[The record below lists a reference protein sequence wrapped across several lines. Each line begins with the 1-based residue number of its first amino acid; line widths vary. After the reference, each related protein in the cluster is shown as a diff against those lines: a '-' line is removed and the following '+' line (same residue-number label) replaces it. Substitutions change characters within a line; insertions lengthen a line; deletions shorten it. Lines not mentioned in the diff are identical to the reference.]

1 MRKGDCDVKS
11 KANFRVCCQGVI
23 RRDWGIRKTSQKRVW
38 FSQKIDNGE
47 KVNSSKTKF
56 EILEICRVKKAESA
70 RLDREK
76 FDLSWQVNV
85 EMND

>member
-1 MRKGDCDVKS
+1 MLNQKQILEYAVKGLSAEIEELEKQVK
-11 KANFRVCCQGVI
+11 KGYDLV
-23 RRDWGIRKTSQKRVW
+23 K
-38 FSQKIDNGE
+38 KIDNGE
-47 KVNSSKTKF
+47 KVNRSKTKF
-56 EILEICRVKKAESA
+56 EILEICRVKKAEIE

>member
-1 MRKGDCDVKS
+1 MLNQKQILEYAVKGLSAEIEELEKQVK
-11 KANFRVCCQGVI
+11 KGYDLV
-23 RRDWGIRKTSQKRVW
+23 K
-38 FSQKIDNGE
+38 KIDNGE

-56 EILEICRVKKAESA
+56 EILEICRVKKAEIE

>member
-1 MRKGDCDVKS
+1 MLNQKQILEYAVKGLSAEIEELEKQVK
-11 KANFRVCCQGVI
+11 KGYDLV
-23 RRDWGIRKTSQKRVW
+23 K
-38 FSQKIDNGE
+38 KIDNGE

>member
-1 MRKGDCDVKS
+1 MLNQKQILEYAVKGLSAEIEELEKQVK
-11 KANFRVCCQGVI
+11 KGYDLV
-23 RRDWGIRKTSQKRVW
+23 K
-38 FSQKIDNGE
+38 KIDNGE
-47 KVNSSKTKF
+47 KVNSPKTKF
-56 EILEICRVKKAESA
+56 EILEICRVKKAEIE

>member
-1 MRKGDCDVKS
+1 MLNQKQILEYAVKGLSAEIEELEKQVK
-11 KANFRVCCQGVI
+11 KGYDLV
-23 RRDWGIRKTSQKRVW
+23 K
-38 FSQKIDNGE
+38 KIDNGE
-47 KVNSSKTKF
+47 KVNRSKTKF
-56 EILEICRVKKAESA
+56 EILDLCRVKKAEIE